1 MESELESTRDHLQE
15 VLTTLEVRMY
25 MFTTHSHAHTHTERV
40 AMFPHTERVAMF
52 HLHTMCIYSQTKSAE
67 CVDVSRRLEVVQGE
81 LERETEI
88 RRELEGQLESVSSQ
102 LREKEDQLQL
112 LSNTAHKVSAGV
124 VCIHRHHT
132 LPHTGPVCAGREGE
146 RAGEGDSGGNVF
158 SPGEGAGVGEG
169 GRENEGDC

>member
-1 MESELESTRDHLQE
+1 MESELGSTRDHLQE

-67 CVDVSRRLEVVQGE
+67 CVDVSRRLDVVQGE

-112 LSNTAHKVSAGV
+112 LSNTAHKVSGRGV
-124 VCIHRHHT
+124 YTQTTHTASFRPSVCWKRR
-132 LPHTGPVCAGREGE
+132 RESWRG
-146 RAGEGDSGGNVF
+146 
-158 SPGEGAGVGEG
+158 
-169 GRENEGDC
+169 